1 MPIHLP
7 LHGNGLSTSPLSR
20 ERALQRRAMFSC
32 AFLIL
37 ITLIACMGAIRSAAA
52 ASAFTILPDTRPLL
66 PTVILKGI
74 ENGELTGEV
83 RGDVRIFLGDTQII
97 PNGSGAFKVPAGVL
111 AKNVRTVVA
120 PEGMRFVASTK
131 GKRFYPVSSKQ
142 GQGLSPKNRIYF
154 PTAEAAKS
162 AGYR

>member
-7 LHGNGLSTSPLSR
+7 LCCISGRSSEARKH
-20 ERALQRRAMFSC
+20 ALQRRAICSC

-37 ITLIACMGAIRSAAA
+37 ITLIACIGAIRSAAA

-74 ENGELTGEV
+74 ENGALMGEV

-97 PNGSGAFKVPAGVL
+97 PNGSGAFRVPAGVL
-111 AKNVRTVVA
+111 AKDVRTIVA
-120 PEGMRFVASTK
+120 PEGMHFVASRK

-142 GQGLSPKNRIYF
+142 AQGLSPKNRIYF
-154 PTAEAAKS
+154 PTAEAAKA